1 MSGVGL
7 GVAVIVEVGVV
18 PPDNDKVG
26 DEGVV
31 GLVWQAEKTRAADKS
46 RVSFLSMMIMIA

>member
-31 GLVWQAEKTRAADKS
+31 GLVWQAEKIRAADKS